1 MVDTLVEM
9 GFAANA
15 ATQALLLCHNNLE
28 SAAEMLVSNPPPVEP
43 EAESVPGSTRGTA
56 ARPASARDDV
66 LYLMSMGFDE
76 SRATGAIE
84 RHGNL
89 EAALDALLM
98 DPPADPAPPLAAP
111 RRRRSL
117 EAEASA
123 PEVVPGNAKRAR
135 REEPLRASPI
145 SPISPPEESH
155 PPPEPKPSEPGAEP
169 SDGDATH
176 EFSVEVMAKRLKFGA
191 RSFEGL
197 KGGWCAE
204 STWSPSN
211 VREKDVKKIVLASY
225 PQAAKMRGQRGERM
239 VTEMLCACFQQGLWT
254 FGDAN
259 VPTNQEVIPAFR
271 FIMSEMAKLD
281 AKNLK
286 RVGIITTLA
295 HACEDCQ
302 QVQAREILR
311 IFGDLTA
318 QNESFDE
325 QLKYSLLRLKEAA
338 VNRFITQHHGEKCDL
353 DHTKVYP
360 RQQRPHLFSGYVDY
374 IGEELGLDGM
384 KAAQGDRFLHEVRKE
399 LKKIKMTKTSIIKAL
414 MQEMSVREWL
424 QTLLAD
430 INNQNPVA
438 DRLMDR
444 SCIFTWVQANLS
456 REAAHLVFYDEDR
469 AEEFKGQDPEEPSA
483 ENCYQPFLS
492 CKVLVEMLV
501 KARFLEE
508 VSEDASASGSRG
520 S

>member
-43 EAESVPGSTRGTA
+43 EPESVPSAPA

-66 LYLMSMGFDE
+66 LHLMAMGFDE
-76 SRATGAIE
+76 SRATGAME

-98 DPPADPAPPLAAP
+98 DPPAVAAPPVAAP
-111 RRRRSL
+111 RRRRIPEPST
-117 EAEASA
+117 
-123 PEVVPGNAKRAR
+123 PEVVPAKRAR
-135 REEPLRASPI
+135 REEPPRASPI
-145 SPISPPEESH
+145 SPEPPEESH
-155 PPPEPKPSEPGAEP
+155 PPPEPKPSGAEP
-169 SDGDATH
+169 SEGDATH

-197 KGGWCAE
+197 QGGWCAE
-204 STWSPSN
+204 GTWSPSN
-211 VREKDVKKIVLASY
+211 VSEKDVKKIVLATF

-239 VTEMLCACFQQGLWT
+239 VTEMLCACFRQGLWT
-254 FGDAN
+254 FGDEN
-259 VPTNQEVIPAFR
+259 VPTNQQVIPAFR

-338 VNRFITQHHGEKCDL
+338 LNRFITQQHGEKCDL

-399 LKKIKMTKTSIIKAL
+399 LKKIKMTKTQIIKAL
-414 MQEMSVREWL
+414 TQEMSVIEWL

-430 INNQNPVA
+430 INNQNPLA
-438 DRLMDR
+438 DRLIDR

-469 AEEFKGQDPEEPSA
+469 AEEFKGQDPEAPSA
-483 ENCYQPFLS
+483 ENRYQPFLS
-492 CKVLVEMLV
+492 CKVLCEMLV